1 MVFQCGKPFT
11 SGGVITLNGSEE
23 EVESLRQRMEEHRLQ
38 QRLEKVN

>member
-11 SGGVITLNGSEE
+11 SRNVITLNGSEE
-23 EVESLRQRMEEHRLQ
+23 EVESLRLRMEEHRLQ